1 MCSLPSSCI
10 QASVTLRFFLR
21 VTSCFNSC
29 NTSLMQCWYTIS
41 VWLLKLS
48 KTSLQ
53 RSFLAVTSISIVTVT
68 FSGISNPPP
77 PRTSGDLRCSLS
89 LTTPPRKRTKGVTL
103 QISLSTKWPNVESAS
118 LPGRRLVAMADS
130 DGGVCFSCTSVL
142 EFSKNRFLNLFED
155 VKSTDEVRTK
165 RILDW
170 LSFEVYHILIL
181 TKRLQS

>member
-1 MCSLPSSCI
+1 MFFALVLHSSFRHFTLLPQSHFLLQFLQHIVDAVLIHHFCLALEIVNNKPSALFPRRNVHINSYCN
-10 QASVTLRFFLR
+10 FFR
-21 VTSCFNSC
+21 NFQS
-29 NTSLMQCWYTIS
+29 
-41 VWLLKLS
+41 
-48 KTSLQ
+48 
-53 RSFLAVTSISIVTVT
+53 
-68 FSGISNPPP
+68 PP

-103 QISLSTKWPNVESAS
+103 QISLGTKWPNVESAS

-142 EFSKNRFLNLFED
+142 KFSKNRFLNLFED